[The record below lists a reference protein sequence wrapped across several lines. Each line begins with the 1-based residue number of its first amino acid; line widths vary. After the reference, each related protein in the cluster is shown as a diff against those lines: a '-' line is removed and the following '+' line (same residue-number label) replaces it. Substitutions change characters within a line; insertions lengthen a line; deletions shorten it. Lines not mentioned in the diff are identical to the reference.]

1 MLIAWWPSR
10 SNATTFRRWACSV
23 SALACGA
30 AFLISFRVISGPTAI
45 ELREGWQWLGPMAA
59 AATVLGMLAGALA
72 SSKCRSSNGH
82 VTIGFFEIST
92 LFGAALAIITAVLL
106 HPPGSIA
113 HPMYW
118 KLMLG
123 GLVFASWLNLEW
135 LAQRRPGPSLPLTLW
150 LIFGGLSMVILY
162 SPSANFSLMAASL
175 SAAMGAS
182 FIIALLNPRL
192 NLSHGAMH
200 VLATLLAGLLV
211 VGLIY
216 NQVAPIVSFGLIAL
230 APAMLWIGEAPAVT
244 RLRPWQAVMTRVALA
259 AIPVFIAVLLAMHAS
274 AAN

>member
-1 MLIAWWPSR
+1 
-10 SNATTFRRWACSV
+10 
-23 SALACGA
+23 
-30 AFLISFRVISGPTAI
+30 
-45 ELREGWQWLGPMAA
+45 
-59 AATVLGMLAGALA
+59 
-72 SSKCRSSNGH
+72 
-82 VTIGFFEIST
+82 
-92 LFGAALAIITAVLL
+92 
-106 HPPGSIA
+106 
-113 HPMYW
+113 
-118 KLMLG
+118 MLG